1 VRLALGTAQ
10 LGMHYG
16 VASSPGRPSAD
27 EIGRILRTALDL
39 GVEYIDTAAA
49 YGEAE
54 VAIRRFLRAAD
65 HSGRVRVGTK
75 TPRLPAGLSASAL
88 VHEVAAAIDRSRT
101 RLGVET
107 LDDLLIHSADDLREY
122 GSRLID
128 VLMEHR
134 DASRVRRIG
143 LSIYDEADAML
154 ALAHPSLAAAQF
166 PFNVFQRGLTDG
178 GAVERLRLAGHETF
192 ARSVLLQGLLSLSP
206 DPGEAAVPGSGPWLA
221 SFGQTCASHDVAP
234 VAAAL
239 GYAASRSGAHFLVVG
254 VESAAQLREVSGFMQ
269 KPLPPA
275 LVREM
280 DARFVDVPAAV
291 RDPRLWG
298 GVA

>member
-1 VRLALGTAQ
+1 
-10 LGMHYG
+10 MDYG
-16 VASSPGRPSAD
+16 VASSPGRPSAG
-27 EIGRILRTALDL
+27 EIDRILRTALDL

-54 VAIRRFLRAAD
+54 VAIGRFLRAAD

-75 TPRLPAGLSASAL
+75 TPRLPAGLSASA
-88 VHEVAAAIDRSRT
+88 VARDVAAAIDRSRR

-122 GSRLID
+122 GEGLIN

-134 DASRVRRIG
+134 DASRIRRIG
-143 LSIYDEADAML
+143 LSIYEEADAML
-154 ALAHPSLAAAQF
+154 ALMHPSLAATQF

-178 GAVERLRLAGHETF
+178 SALERLRLAGHETF
-192 ARSVLLQGLLSLSP
+192 ARSGLLQGLLSLSP
-206 DPGEAAVPGSGPWLA
+206 DLGEAAVPGSGPWLA
-221 SFGQTCASHDVAP
+221 SFREMCASHDVAP

-239 GYAASRSGAHFLVVG
+239 GYAASRSGAHVLVVG
-254 VESAAQLREVSGFMQ
+254 VESAAQLHEVAGLMR
-269 KPLPPA
+269 KPLPPV

-280 DARFVDVPAAV
+280 DARFADVPVAV

-298 GVA
+298 RVA